1 MQDKER
7 MFKMNH
13 LLRRKQL
20 NGKFIIS
27 LSLYMVELKHL
38 KMRISL
44 NFTASVYSLNSEI
57 IFLQNF
63 VGFMHYTPYALHL

>member
-1 MQDKER
+1 
-7 MFKMNH
+7 MFKMSH

-44 NFTASVYSLNSEI
+44 TFTASVYSLNLEI

-63 VGFMHYTPYALHL
+63 VGFMHYASYALHL